1 MKISKSFGCKVFWVA
16 NKMLWPCIN
25 QCLTVTLNTSPILCR
40 AGEERLSGCH
50 WRAEKTQLGVK
61 SVKTKTKQKMG
72 CGKKR
77 QEIIVVMSKRRL
89 YAGEWLIRAPA
100 ILSLPLSYVQIFLDA
115 AMQIGIFIG
124 CILSNRSLL
133 TFREGTFFLF
143 TSVLNINILWV
154 LSGCMIEYVLPP
166 QNEVLVFGVNL
177 DMSYFF
183 RPSRLQGKF
192 REEEE
197 QDAFLSV
204 ACQD

>member
-1 MKISKSFGCKVFWVA
+1 M
-16 NKMLWPCIN
+16 
-25 QCLTVTLNTSPILCR
+25 
-40 AGEERLSGCH
+40 E
-50 WRAEKTQLGVK
+50 
-61 SVKTKTKQKMG
+61 

-100 ILSLPLSYVQIFLDA
+100 ILSLPLSYIQIFLDA

>member
-1 MKISKSFGCKVFWVA
+1 MWAVKVFWVA

-61 SVKTKTKQKMG
+61 SVKTKTKQKLG

-77 QEIIVVMSKRRL
+77 QKIIVVMSKRRL

-100 ILSLPLSYVQIFLDA
+100 ILSLPLSYIQIFLDA

-133 TFREGTFFLF
+133 TFREGTFFSFYICLEHQHF
-143 TSVLNINILWV
+143 VGIIRMHDWICASSTKWGFGLWGEFGYVVLL
-154 LSGCMIEYVLPP
+154 
-166 QNEVLVFGVNL
+166 
-177 DMSYFF
+177 
-183 RPSRLQGKF
+183 
-192 REEEE
+192 
-197 QDAFLSV
+197 
-204 ACQD
+204 

>member
-1 MKISKSFGCKVFWVA
+1 
-16 NKMLWPCIN
+16 MLWPCIN

-100 ILSLPLSYVQIFLDA
+100 ILSLPLSYIQIFLDA

-124 CILSNRSLL
+124 CILSNRSLEKAL
-133 TFREGTFFLF
+133 FFLF

-197 QDAFLSV
+197 QDAFSSV

>member
-100 ILSLPLSYVQIFLDA
+100 ILSLPLSYIQIFLDA